1 MPALTSFI
9 LPPSF
14 HLFFFHPSLRRT
26 RPQIPGCVALL
37 LRRSPCKAPHRLISD
52 RTLAV
57 LTLLL
62 LFFFLVGWFVFRAFL
77 MHSSEKI
84 SQYGQTNVRKFLCL
98 LHCLQTITN
107 MHDRVFFFF
116 LSFHQWKLLVLQFIC
131 LNWFQLIQVKQKSS
145 DYLFILVIKC
155 NMSRLD
161 NQLQCVTIWTGK
173 KKSAPSSLI
182 CWIIKFAH
190 KF

>member
-62 LFFFLVGWFVFRAFL
+62 LFFFFFLVGLFSEHFWCIAVKKLVSTAKPMSESFFVYCTVYKL
-77 MHSSEKI
+77 
-84 SQYGQTNVRKFLCL
+84 
-98 LHCLQTITN
+98 LQTCMIGF
-107 MHDRVFFFF
+107 FFFF

-145 DYLFILVIKC
+145 D
-155 NMSRLD
+155 
-161 NQLQCVTIWTGK
+161 
-173 KKSAPSSLI
+173 
-182 CWIIKFAH
+182 
-190 KF
+190 